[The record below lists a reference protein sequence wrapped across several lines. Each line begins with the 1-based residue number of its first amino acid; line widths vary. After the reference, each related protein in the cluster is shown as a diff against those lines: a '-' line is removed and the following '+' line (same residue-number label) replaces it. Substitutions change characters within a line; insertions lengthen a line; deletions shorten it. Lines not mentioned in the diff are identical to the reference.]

1 VGEKEVMEV
10 QTTHRFRDDWLA
22 QALLNHQIIDNNLYE
37 ELKVR
42 FSEEEYFIDV
52 LTEND
57 FLDISEIALF
67 LENVLQLTSVNL
79 DKINIPAGVIELL
92 PEKVCQSYLLMPLG
106 LDAGNVINIATSNP
120 FDLEGE
126 QAVENMTGKYVK
138 TFFAFKDQVQRKI
151 NEYYSPDKFIDSIV
165 DRAQIQKKVKIASD
179 TGSEKD
185 ASSVVKLLNLVL
197 GDAIDKDASDIHIE
211 PKDKSVQV
219 RFRVDGVLRNILEV
233 PKTTHQSLISRIKII
248 SNLDIAETRR
258 PQDGKSKIIADDRDV
273 DLRIS
278 ILPTNFGEKA
288 VIRILDKRKANVSFP
303 TLGIRGKNLDL
314 LEQCFAFKQG
324 IVLVTGPT
332 GSGKTTTL
340 YAALN
345 RIRSTTNNI
354 LTIEDPIEYLIEGIS
369 QVQVNEKAGVTFA
382 TALRSFLR
390 QDPDVM
396 LVGEIRDRE
405 TAEIAVQAAL
415 TGHLVLSTVHTN
427 DTFST
432 VTRLIDMGVKPAKVS
447 DSVQAIIAQRLVRRL
462 CPECRV
468 ERDLTE
474 KERKLIPILQ
484 RLGYPTRFYHSKGCP
499 SCGFSG
505 YRGRIGIY
513 EILVLSSQLKEMI
526 AKGAPISQLR
536 ALARKEG
543 FSSLY
548 EDALSLITEGI
559 TDYDEIFRV
568 INPDYEA
575 KELRDPPV
583 KPDAQ
588 VDAAPGTD
596 IKTDQHPPQRR
607 ESIDILQTPKRIL
620 MVEDAREMRV
630 LVKRLI
636 EKKTKWEFFEAED
649 GKKALE
655 IVSKFKP
662 DVIVLDAMMPEMDG
676 FEFLKILRND
686 LSNAMIPVIM
696 LTAMKEVDTEVKG
709 FELGA
714 DDFVGKPFNA
724 KILFARIKRL
734 LTRSPVKQPANYKP
748 SQQKTS
754 NSKNKI
760 DLKLV

>member
-1 VGEKEVMEV
+1 MEV

-22 QALLNHQIIDNNLYE
+22 QALIDHQIIDNSLYE

-42 FSEEEYFIDV
+42 FSEEDYFIDV

-57 FLDISEIALF
+57 FLSISEIALF

-79 DKINIPAGVIELL
+79 DQVNIPAGVIEIL
-92 PEKVCQSYLLMPLG
+92 PERVCQDYLLMPFG
-106 LDAGNVINIATSNP
+106 LDAGNVLNVATSNP

-126 QAVENMTGKYVK
+126 QVVENMTGKYVK

-165 DRAQIQKKVKIASD
+165 DRAQIQKKVKIAAD
-179 TGSEKD
+179 TGLEKD

-278 ILPTNFGEKA
+278 ILPTNYGEKA

-354 LTIEDPIEYLIEGIS
+354 LTIEDPIEYMIEGIN

-396 LVGEIRDRE
+396 LVGEIRDKE

-415 TGHLVLSTVHTN
+415 TGHLVLSTIHTN

-432 VTRLIDMGVKPAKVS
+432 VTRLIDMGVKPVKVS

-474 KERKLIPILQ
+474 KEKKLIPILEK
-484 RLGYPTRFYHSKGCP
+484 LGYPTRFYHSKGCP

-505 YRGRIGIY
+505 YKGRIGIY
-513 EILVLSSQLKEMI
+513 EILVLNNQLKDMI

-536 ALARKEG
+536 AAARREG
-543 FSSLY
+543 FRSLY
-548 EDALSLITEGI
+548 EDALSFITEGI
-559 TDYDEIFRV
+559 TDYDEVFRV
-568 INPDYEA
+568 INPDHEA
-575 KELRDPPV
+575 KEFPKAQPQPV
-583 KPDAQ
+583 KPAVQVGAVPQAGIDAEQ
-588 VDAAPGTD
+588 PTPL
-596 IKTDQHPPQRR
+596 KE
-607 ESIDILQTPKRIL
+607 ESIDVLQTPKRVL

-636 EKKTKWEFFEAED
+636 EKRTKWEFFEAED

-655 IVSKFKP
+655 IVSKFRP

-686 LSNAMIPVIM
+686 LSNATIPVIM
-696 LTAMKEVDTEVKG
+696 LTAMKEVDNEVKG

-714 DDFVGKPFNA
+714 DDFLGKPFNA

-734 LTRSPVKQPANYKP
+734 LTRSPGKQPVNYES
-748 SQQKTS
+748 SQPKNS
-754 NSKNKI
+754 VSKNKM
-760 DLKLV
+760 DFKLV